1 MDIQTD
7 RWTDRCVCLSEC
19 VFLCLYSVF
28 PRSEREAGQL
38 ESPVCQYF
46 CTLSFAISSPY
57 LLSFC
62 LSVSLS
68 VCLSCSTLLRFLTK
82 EGPHLFLF
90 LSLSVSLPAC
100 LSQTHGSF
108 VVAHVPFHFLSGSI
122 YSFPLLPKT
131 PVNT

>member
-1 MDIQTD
+1 M
-7 RWTDRCVCLSEC
+7 CFPLSL
-19 VFLCLYSVF
+19 FRF
-28 PRSEREAGQL
+28 SEKGEGGG
-38 ESPVCQYF
+38 SIGI
-46 CTLSFAISSPY
+46 T
-57 LLSFC
+57 C
-62 LSVSLS
+62 LSVFLYSLFRHLLALFALFLPVNFF
-68 VCLSCSTLLRFLTK
+68 VCLSCSTLLRFPTK